1 MRKRKPK
8 VRIIVPDPRY
18 NDPMVTQFVNNM
30 MWEGKKSTAFHVFY
44 DAMDLVKDRSKQDEH
59 ALWKKA
65 LNNVM
70 PQVEVR
76 SRRIGGATFQ
86 IPTEIRAK
94 RKVSNIG
101 IAAHIDAGKT
111 TTLSVRSTTPVSTTK
126 LAKYTKVLLQ
136 WTGWSRS
143 RSVVSPSLLPLP
155 NASGSWRPNI

>member
-18 NDPMVTQFVNNM
+18 NDPMVTQFVNNLM
-30 MWEGKKSTAFHVFY
+30 YEGKKSTALTVFY
-44 DAMDLVKDRSKQDEH
+44 EALDLVADRTKQDEH
-59 ALWKKA
+59 GLWKKA

-94 RKVSNIG
+94 RKVSIG
-101 IAAHIDAGKT
+101 MKWLIKYSRQRSGKGMAEKLAAEIIAASKGEGSAVKKKEDTHRMAE
-111 TTLSVRSTTPVSTTK
+111 SNR
-126 LAKYTKVLLQ
+126 AFAHFKV
-136 WTGWSRS
+136 
-143 RSVVSPSLLPLP
+143 
-155 NASGSWRPNI
+155 

>member
-8 VRIIVPDPRY
+8 LRVIQPDPRY
-18 NDPMVTQFVNNM
+18 ADPMVTQFVNHL
-30 MWEGKKSTAFHVFY
+30 MWQGKKTIALSIFY
-44 DAMDLVKDRSKQDEH
+44 DAMDMVKDRTKQDEH

-94 RKVSNIG
+94 RKVSIG
-101 IAAHIDAGKT
+101 MKWLIKFSRQRSGKGMAE
-111 TTLSVRSTTPVSTTK
+111 K
-126 LAKYTKVLLQ
+126 LAAEVMAAAKGEGAAVKRKEDTHKMAESNRAFAHFRV
-136 WTGWSRS
+136 
-143 RSVVSPSLLPLP
+143 
-155 NASGSWRPNI
+155 

>member
-8 VRIIVPDPRY
+8 ARVIIPDPRY
-18 NDPMVTQFVNNM
+18 KDPMVTQFVNHL
-30 MWEGKKSTAFHVFY
+30 MWEGKKSTALTIFY
-44 DAMDLVKDRSKQDEH
+44 DALDIVAERTKQEEH

-94 RKVSNIG
+94 RKTSIG
-101 IAAHIDAGKT
+101 MKWMIKFSRQRSGKGMAEKLAAEIIAASKGEGGAVKRKEDTHRMAE
-111 TTLSVRSTTPVSTTK
+111 SNR
-126 LAKYTKVLLQ
+126 AFAHFKV
-136 WTGWSRS
+136 
-143 RSVVSPSLLPLP
+143 
-155 NASGSWRPNI
+155 